1 MKYIINFSLPI
12 IISALFLISC
22 NNRESEILH
31 LSNLRTEMLTDPEGI
46 DVVNPKLT
54 WEISGNQRGIIQS
67 AYRILVASTP
77 GKLEANE
84 GDFWD
89 SGKIK
94 SDQSIL
100 VAYEGKPLSSRKRC
114 YWKVKVWS
122 EKGESDW
129 SKPASWSMGL
139 LYEKDWL
146 GHWIG
151 FNKIFPW
158 DDITFF
164 SRLSARYF
172 RKEFTSTKEIQHATM
187 NIIGLGLYE
196 LYINGQKIG
205 NQVLSPTPTDYLK
218 NVKYN
223 VFDVTGNIQ
232 TGKNTVGV
240 VLGNGRYFT
249 MRHYKPYKVKDFGY
263 PKLLLQ
269 LEIEYSDG
277 TKSVITSD
285 ESWKGTADGPILSNN
300 EYDGEEYDARKEMPG
315 WSTAGFND
323 SKWNRAEYVQEPG
336 GAIEAQMNENM
347 KVMESIKPVSI
358 NLIKPDTYILD
369 LGQNIAGWVKMKV
382 KGPKGRQVKLRF
394 AEILQADG
402 SLFTY
407 NLRDAKVTD
416 IYTLK
421 GGDTEVWEPSFIY
434 HGFRYVEIS
443 GYPGKPT
450 IDDFEGRV
458 VSDNMETLGTFE
470 TSNTITNQIFKNACW
485 GILSNYKGMPVDC
498 PQRNERQPWL
508 GDRAIGSY
516 GESFIFGNAGLY
528 TKWMD
533 DIQNSQKADGSI
545 CDVAPAYWRYY
556 SDNIT
561 WPGTYLLICDMLYN
575 QFGDKTSI
583 EKHYPSMKKWMDY
596 MKKCYMTESFIITK
610 DSYGDWC
617 VPPETIE
624 AGRGKSADVK
634 HPSSLI
640 STAYYYHMLQLMERF
655 AILTGNDADKVEF
668 VTLADSIKTGFNNK
682 FFHSDSSYYGDNKLT
697 DNLLPLSFGM
707 VPDGQTKNVFKNITN
722 TIEKKN
728 NGHLSCGVIGIQWLM
743 RALTENGRSDLAFKI
758 ATNITYPSWG
768 YMIENGA
775 TTIWELWNGNTAA
788 ANMNSYNHV
797 MLLGDLIVWY
807 YENLAGIKSNPEM
820 PGFKDII
827 MKPEIIDGLDFV
839 NASYKSMHGL
849 IKSEWVKETN
859 SFSWNITIPGNTKA
873 LVYIPAN
880 AKSDVTESGEKAAIS
895 KGVKFLRMEQG
906 TALFEVGS
914 GEYNFKSKF

>member
-12 IISALFLISC
+12 FISALFLISC

-31 LSNLRTEMLTDPEGI
+31 LSNLRTEMLTNPEGI

-54 WEISGNQRGIIQS
+54 WEISGNQRGIFQT

-77 GKLEANE
+77 EKLEANL
-84 GDFWD
+84 GDLWD

-100 VAYEGKPLSSRKRC
+100 VAYDGKPLSSRNRC

-129 SKPASWSMGL
+129 SKPARWNMGF
-139 LYEKDWL
+139 LYEKDWQ

-151 FNKIFPW
+151 FNKTFPW

-164 SRLSARYF
+164 TRLSARYF
-172 RKEFTSTKEIQHATM
+172 RKEFTATKEIRHATM

-196 LYINGQKIG
+196 LYLNGQKIG

-223 VFDVTGNIQ
+223 VFDVTRNIQ
-232 TGKNTVGV
+232 TGKNAVGV
-240 VLGNGRYFT
+240 VLGNGRYFS

-269 LEIEYSDG
+269 LEVEYSDG

-300 EYDGEEYDARKEMPG
+300 EYDGEEYDARKEMSG
-315 WSTAGFND
+315 WNTAGFND
-323 SKWNRAEYVQEPG
+323 SKWTRAEYVQEPG

-347 KVMESIKPVSI
+347 KVMESIKPVSVS
-358 NLIKPDTYILD
+358 LLKPDTYIMD
-369 LGQNIAGWVKMKV
+369 LGQNIAGWVKMRV

-394 AEILQADG
+394 AEILQSDG

-450 IDDFEGRV
+450 PDDFEGRV
-458 VSDNMETLGTFE
+458 ISDNMETIGTFE
-470 TSNTITNQIFKNACW
+470 TSSTVTNQIFKNASW

-516 GESFIFGNAGLY
+516 GESFVFGNAGLY
-528 TKWMD
+528 NKWMD

-561 WPGTYLLICDMLYN
+561 WPGTYLLISDMLYN

-583 EKHYPSMKKWMDY
+583 KKHYPSMKKWMDY
-596 MKKCYMTESFIITK
+596 MKKCFI
-610 DSYGDWC
+610 
-617 VPPETIE
+617 
-624 AGRGKSADVK
+624 
-634 HPSSLI
+634 
-640 STAYYYHMLQLMERF
+640 
-655 AILTGNDADKVEF
+655 
-668 VTLADSIKTGFNNK
+668 
-682 FFHSDSSYYGDNKLT
+682 
-697 DNLLPLSFGM
+697 
-707 VPDGQTKNVFKNITN
+707 
-722 TIEKKN
+722 
-728 NGHLSCGVIGIQWLM
+728 
-743 RALTENGRSDLAFKI
+743 
-758 ATNITYPSWG
+758 
-768 YMIENGA
+768 
-775 TTIWELWNGNTAA
+775 
-788 ANMNSYNHV
+788 
-797 MLLGDLIVWY
+797 
-807 YENLAGIKSNPEM
+807 
-820 PGFKDII
+820 
-827 MKPEIIDGLDFV
+827 
-839 NASYKSMHGL
+839 
-849 IKSEWVKETN
+849 
-859 SFSWNITIPGNTKA
+859 
-873 LVYIPAN
+873 
-880 AKSDVTESGEKAAIS
+880 
-895 KGVKFLRMEQG
+895 
-906 TALFEVGS
+906 
-914 GEYNFKSKF
+914 

>member
-12 IISALFLISC
+12 FISALFLISC

-31 LSNLRTEMLTDPEGI
+31 LSNLRTEMLTNPEGI

-54 WEISGNQRGIIQS
+54 WEISGNQRGIFQT

-77 GKLEANE
+77 EKLEANL
-84 GDFWD
+84 GDLWD

-100 VAYEGKPLSSRKRC
+100 VAYDGKPLSSRNRC

-129 SKPASWSMGL
+129 SKPARWNMGF
-139 LYEKDWL
+139 LYEKDWQ

-151 FNKIFPW
+151 FNKTFPW

-164 SRLSARYF
+164 TRLSARYF
-172 RKEFTSTKEIQHATM
+172 RKEFTATKEIRHATM

-196 LYINGQKIG
+196 LYLNGQKIG

-223 VFDVTGNIQ
+223 VFDVTRNIQ
-232 TGKNTVGV
+232 TGKNAVGV
-240 VLGNGRYFT
+240 VLGNGRYFS

-269 LEIEYSDG
+269 LEVEYSDG

-300 EYDGEEYDARKEMPG
+300 EYDGEEYDARKEMSG
-315 WSTAGFND
+315 WNTAGFND
-323 SKWNRAEYVQEPG
+323 SKWTRAEYVQEPG

-347 KVMESIKPVSI
+347 KVMESIKPVSVS
-358 NLIKPDTYILD
+358 LLKPDTYIMD
-369 LGQNIAGWVKMKV
+369 LGQNIAGWVKMRV

-394 AEILQADG
+394 AEILQSDG

-450 IDDFEGRV
+450 PDDFEGRV
-458 VSDNMETLGTFE
+458 ISDNMETIGTFE
-470 TSNTITNQIFKNACW
+470 TSSTVTNQIFKNASW

-516 GESFIFGNAGLY
+516 GESFVFGNAGLY
-528 TKWMD
+528 NKWMD

-561 WPGTYLLICDMLYN
+561 WPGTYLLISDMLYN

-583 EKHYPSMKKWMDY
+583 KKHYPSMKKWMDY
-596 MKKCYMTESFIITK
+596 MKKCYMNESFIITK

-640 STAYYYHMLQLMERF
+640 STAYYYHLLELMERF
-655 AILTGNDADKVEF
+655 AILTGNNADKVEF
-668 VTLADSIKTGFNNK
+668 VSLADSIKTGFNNK
-682 FFHSDSSYYGDNKLT
+682 FFHSDSSCYGDNKLT

-707 VPDGQTKNVFKNITN
+707 VPDGQTKNVFKNIIN

-743 RALTENGRSDLAFKI
+743 RALTENGRADLAYKI
-758 ATNITYPSWG
+758 ATDITYPSWG
-768 YMIENGA
+768 YMVENGA

-788 ANMNSYNHV
+788 PNMNSYNHV

-807 YENLAGIKSNPEM
+807 YENLAGIKSNPDK
-820 PGFKDII
+820 PGFKEII
-827 MKPEIIDGLDFV
+827 MKPEIINGLNFV

-849 IKSEWVKETN
+849 IKSEWVKEAN

-873 LVYIPAN
+873 VVYIPAN
-880 AKSDVTESGEKAAIS
+880 AESDVTEYGERATKS

-906 TALFEVGS
+906 RALFEVGS
-914 GEYNFKSKF
+914 GEYYFKSKF